1 MVVDELV
8 LCTGQLEQLRKDSVN
23 NHVLRLVLNLVA
35 NQLTEL
41 VKGRAALRENV
52 NGPVAIDVH
61 KELCDHFTVKVKL
74 VDGVNDGISNER

>member
-23 NHVLRLVLNLVA
+23 DHVLRLVLNLVA

-41 VKGRAALRENV
+41 VKGRATLRENV
-52 NGPVAIDVH
+52 N
-61 KELCDHFTVKVKL
+61 
-74 VDGVNDGISNER
+74 

>member
-52 NGPVAIDVH
+52 NGPVAIDVY

-74 VDGVNDGISNER
+74 VDGVNDGISNKR

>member
-1 MVVDELV
+1 VVVDELV

-23 NHVLRLVLNLVA
+23 DHVLRLVLNLVA

-41 VKGRAALRENV
+41 VKGRATLREN
-52 NGPVAIDVH
+52 VH